1 MVPCRATTYCTN
13 RCPNRDHQKLQW
25 TKMVISGERTTYFF
39 KMCEKCRLK
48 RICLLFFEKRI
59 TFSTTQSVQILHD
72 SIVSVHQTYYIHDT
86 SQHRFFSHPQNM
98 EHQSE
103 SRYVWYEK
111 TLPVMLS
118 SRHLA
123 RWLIHTF
130 TSRALESNISNTCAK
145 HIEDRKVGARD
156 LIAQNFEL
164 SRDFIYIGD
173 LPDSPDSSVY
183 SPSTNESD
191 MDDFDYG
198 ALMDRN
204 DQRAQV
210 SQTQPSA
217 HGSRSQMQKQSWQVH
232 RTTK

>member
-1 MVPCRATTYCTN
+1 MPIEANLPLVFREKNNLFDNSKRPDPTRFNCKCPIKHTTFMT
-13 RCPNRDHQKLQW
+13 HL
-25 TKMVISGERTTYFF
+25 
-39 KMCEKCRLK
+39 
-48 RICLLFFEKRI
+48 
-59 TFSTTQSVQILHD
+59 STV
-72 SIVSVHQTYYIHDT
+72 
-86 SQHRFFSHPQNM
+86 FFSHPQNM

-103 SRYVWYEK
+103 SRSCTSSMCGMKK

-232 RTTK
+232 CTTK